1 MSSAAK
7 QTLHASRFSRA
18 PCFSRATSVLVSKA
32 ISRAPSG
39 LGSTAE
45 IEPAENTV
53 KKPDAVRSSPTAFS
67 TAADGGVGEEQ
78 RAHIAMSGIR
88 ESSVHLNQ
96 PGPEFADVLAGN
108 ITTFRPVPTQ
118 SSSKTNQGEKTI
130 SSTIGDDI
138 GAPDVACQTTSGIA
152 RAPMLIGPF
161 ANSTPSA
168 FSAIGQLCSEH
179 NGNTANAST
188 SQKQSERAHASDA
201 RAPHPHV
208 DGGVGDVVAVATP
221 GSGVG
226 GSGLEAAEEGH
237 GGSRIA
243 AMRKRMR
250 EGKCDNPG
258 CVLRR
263 VVLCLQF
270 IAVCCSVWRIMYCC
284 GAIVVDG
291 RRA

>member
-1 MSSAAK
+1 
-7 QTLHASRFSRA
+7 
-18 PCFSRATSVLVSKA
+18 
-32 ISRAPSG
+32 
-39 LGSTAE
+39 
-45 IEPAENTV
+45 
-53 KKPDAVRSSPTAFS
+53 
-67 TAADGGVGEEQ
+67 
-78 RAHIAMSGIR
+78 MSGIR

-138 GAPDVACQTTSGIA
+138 GAPGVACQTTSGIA

-258 CVLRR
+258 CVFRR
-263 VVLCLQF
+263 VV
-270 IAVCCSVWRIMYCC
+270 VCCSVLQCVAVYCSVLQC
-284 GAIVVDG
+284 VAV
-291 RRA
+291 